1 MEEKVEALQRD
12 VELLQR
18 EVQRRNQELMGAL
31 TILCLPMST
40 NRKLEVG
47 FSVLRRLPDDV
58 LKLIIDR
65 YTKEGIR
72 SDMTFDQIM
81 EPMIKSLGFE
91 RLWSIIGKEKI
102 REEFGEWALARW
114 TEMSKD
120 HGCEA

>member
-72 SDMTFDQIM
+72 SDMT
-81 EPMIKSLGFE
+81 
-91 RLWSIIGKEKI
+91 
-102 REEFGEWALARW
+102 
-114 TEMSKD
+114 
-120 HGCEA
+120 